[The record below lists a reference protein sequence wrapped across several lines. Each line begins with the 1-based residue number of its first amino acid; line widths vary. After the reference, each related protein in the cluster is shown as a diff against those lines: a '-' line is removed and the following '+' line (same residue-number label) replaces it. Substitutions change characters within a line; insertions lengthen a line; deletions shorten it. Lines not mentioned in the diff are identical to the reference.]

1 VIIVATSWKPL
12 NATRTFTAGRR
23 YKVYKQISAI
33 RGVRHIDRIEVP
45 GTQETSEVCG
55 IASIGL
61 DAITR
66 LLGDQRGGHDQAFHT
81 ELLETSGKDKTAGA
95 SVDGCYRPP
104 GCTRCSLS
112 RSARL

>member
-1 VIIVATSWKPL
+1 LEALKRHKDFHGGAQIL
-12 NATRTFTAGRR
+12 GF
-23 YKVYKQISAI
+23 KQISAVP
-33 RGVRHIDRIEVP
+33 GVRHIDRIEVP
-45 GTQETSEVCG
+45 GTQETSGVCG
-55 IASIGL
+55 IAFIGL

-66 LLGDQRGGHDQAFHT
+66 LLGDQQRGHDQAFHT

-95 SVDGCYRPP
+95 GVDGCYRPP